1 MSNANATPDEATV
14 KKFVIS
20 DLVQEHEAFEH
31 ISDSKFTTSTDFCE
45 RVSAL
50 FSKIF
55 SDYEGCNFTFLP
67 GSNAPAIS
75 LYFNHKEIA
84 SNLPCACSKEDRS
97 EKATN
102 ATLRS
107 TRSYNNRLING
118 DKYYLTDEGQALGE
132 FVFDNFCSYKDGRRE
147 VQWGKLVSEVADGN
161 FAVPQQFT
169 EVRYLDAAKLAET
182 IYGTIDGTTEWVYG
196 VRIMR
201 SIPTFT
207 MATGMGTAGYAI
219 AIERVSKNEVERL
232 AKQFGLNTRAGL
244 NIIR

>member
-1 MSNANATPDEATV
+1 MSNQNATPDEGA

-20 DLVQEHEAFEH
+20 ELVQEHEAFEH

-55 SDYEGCNFTFLP
+55 SDYEGCNFGFLP

-75 LYFNHKEIA
+75 LYFNHKED
-84 SNLPCACSKEDRS
+84 SSVLPCACSKEDTTQ
-97 EKATN
+97 KAAN

-107 TRSYNNRLING
+107 TRSYNSRLING
-118 DKYYLTDEGQALGE
+118 DKYFLTDEGKALGE
-132 FVFDNFCSYKDGRRE
+132 FVFDNFYEWKNGNRN

-161 FAVPQQFT
+161 FAVPQQYT
-169 EVRYLDAAKLAET
+169 EVRFLDAAKLAEV
-182 IYGTIDGTTEWVYG
+182 IYGTYDNGTEWVYG

-207 MATGMGTAGYAI
+207 MATGMSTAGYAI